1 MADAVEDCV
10 LGEDVSTN
18 YGLRI
23 AALFA
28 ILTAS
33 FIGGVLP
40 LITRHAKTGTIL
52 TILLA
57 RTTRCMSR
65 TSTPLNAQ
73 LVDMHLK

>member
-1 MADAVEDCV
+1 MSTSTVVQVGIMAEAVGDCV

-40 LITRHAKTGTIL
+40 LITRHAKAGTI
-52 TILLA
+52 IPLA
-57 RTTRCMSR
+57 SAGTT
-65 TSTPLNAQ
+65 
-73 LVDMHLK
+73 